1 SLDAEPGEVI
11 ALLGPN
17 GAGKTTTVRLLDG
30 VLAPHAGRSEVLGL
44 DPVTQGREVRART
57 GVLTEQGGL
66 DDRLTLV
73 ENLVFHARIR
83 GINRVDAES
92 GARGLLA
99 RFGMAPLADRT
110 ALFLDEPTSGLDPAA
125 TRDVLEMIGGLAG
138 EEHRTVVLCTHF
150 LAEAARLCRRVA
162 ILERG

>member
-1 SLDAEPGEVI
+1 MMPAKFTAGDPNPVVQTGTMPGPAIVAESLGRRFGEVWALHGLSLEAEPGEVI

-73 ENLVFHARIR
+73 EN
-83 GINRVDAES
+83 
-92 GARGLLA
+92 
-99 RFGMAPLADRT
+99 
-110 ALFLDEPTSGLDPAA
+110 
-125 TRDVLEMIGGLAG
+125 
-138 EEHRTVVLCTHF
+138 
-150 LAEAARLCRRVA
+150 
-162 ILERG
+162 